1 MSSKQIPP
9 RFRIFVIEM
18 AKHEIIPCERCGSSI
33 ECKAN
38 SYTKCQCS
46 VVQLS
51 LNEMQ
56 YISEQ
61 HDGCL
66 CSFCL
71 FTLQQEYREIFAIYP
86 DSRHNHGE

>member
-1 MSSKQIPP
+1 MPLKDWYLWHTMS
-9 RFRIFVIEM
+9 
-18 AKHEIIPCERCGSSI
+18 KHEIIPCERCGSAI

-46 VVQLS
+46 VVQLN

-71 FTLQQEYREIFAIYP
+71 FSLQQEYRENLASGA
-86 DSRHNHGE
+86 DEMSVT